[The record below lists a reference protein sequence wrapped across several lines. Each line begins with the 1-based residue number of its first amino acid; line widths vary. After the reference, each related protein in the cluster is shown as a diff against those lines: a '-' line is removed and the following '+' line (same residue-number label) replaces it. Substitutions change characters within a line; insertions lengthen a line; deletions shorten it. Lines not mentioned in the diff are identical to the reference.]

1 MDKTRLQMSLTQCVN
16 SQHLEIMRES
26 LDRKL
31 QDLNGIVI
39 SPDRQLKELL
49 LSLLKDNCIKVVPEA
64 NLAIS
69 DCVNFLRP
77 GRSHLNETVCQVSS
91 PGSYAFPRYK
101 REKFCFYGP
110 FRGKN
115 KGDIL
120 RFRWFRATKE
130 IPKDFV
136 GDRCVDIITKTK
148 HDIPW
153 TSKLTRT

>member
-1 MDKTRLQMSLTQCVN
+1 MFMIVN
-16 SQHLEIMRES
+16 F
-26 LDRKL
+26 
-31 QDLNGIVI
+31 
-39 SPDRQLKELL
+39 
-49 LSLLKDNCIKVVPEA
+49 LLKHSSKRKGGGSPKLPKHFYHSIALNLTKDFLSNSNFFNHFKVVPEA
-64 NLAIS
+64 NLTIS

-91 PGSYAFPRYK
+91 AGSYACPRYK

-110 FRGKN
+110 FCGKN

-120 RFRWFRATKE
+120 RLTWFRATKE

>member
-1 MDKTRLQMSLTQCVN
+1 MFFL
-16 SQHLEIMRES
+16 
-26 LDRKL
+26 
-31 QDLNGIVI
+31 
-39 SPDRQLKELL
+39 
-49 LSLLKDNCIKVVPEA
+49 KVVPEA
-64 NLAIS
+64 NLTIS

-101 REKFCFYGP
+101 REKFCCYGP

-120 RFRWFRATKE
+120 RFTWFRATKE

>member
-1 MDKTRLQMSLTQCVN
+1 MIVN
-16 SQHLEIMRES
+16 F
-26 LDRKL
+26 
-31 QDLNGIVI
+31 
-39 SPDRQLKELL
+39 
-49 LSLLKDNCIKVVPEA
+49 LLKHSSKRKGGGSPKLPKHFYHSIALNLTKDFLSNSNFFNHFKVVPEA
-64 NLAIS
+64 NLTIS

-91 PGSYAFPRYK
+91 AGSYACPRYK

-110 FRGKN
+110 FCGKN

-120 RFRWFRATKE
+120 RLTWFRATKE

-148 HDIPW
+148 HNIPW

>member
-1 MDKTRLQMSLTQCVN
+1 M
-16 SQHLEIMRES
+16 
-26 LDRKL
+26 
-31 QDLNGIVI
+31 
-39 SPDRQLKELL
+39 
-49 LSLLKDNCIKVVPEA
+49 VPEA
-64 NLAIS
+64 NLTIS
-69 DCVNFLRP
+69 DYLNFLRP

-91 PGSYAFPRYK
+91 PGRYAFPRYK
-101 REKFCFYGP
+101 REKFCRYGP

-120 RFRWFRATKE
+120 RFTWFRATKE

-148 HDIPW
+148 HYIPW

>member
-1 MDKTRLQMSLTQCVN
+1 M
-16 SQHLEIMRES
+16 
-26 LDRKL
+26 
-31 QDLNGIVI
+31 
-39 SPDRQLKELL
+39 
-49 LSLLKDNCIKVVPEA
+49 VPEA
-64 NLAIS
+64 NLTIF

-77 GRSHLNETVCQVSS
+77 GRSHLNETLYQVSS

-120 RFRWFRATKE
+120 RFTWFRATKE

-153 TSKLTRT
+153 TRFTDLLSLLSHNSILHSKFV

>member
-1 MDKTRLQMSLTQCVN
+1 MFMIVN
-16 SQHLEIMRES
+16 F
-26 LDRKL
+26 
-31 QDLNGIVI
+31 
-39 SPDRQLKELL
+39 
-49 LSLLKDNCIKVVPEA
+49 LLKHSSKRKGGGSPKLPKHFYHSIALNLTKDFLSNSNFFNHFKVVPEA
-64 NLAIS
+64 NLTIS

-91 PGSYAFPRYK
+91 PGSYTFPRYK
-101 REKFCFYGP
+101 REKFCCYGP

-120 RFRWFRATKE
+120 RFTWFRATKE
-130 IPKDFV
+130 TPKDFV